1 MWTRYDKP
9 SVARVERNPMHIPDG
24 FLSPPVW
31 VTFDV
36 LAVPAI
42 GLMARRAHGDV
53 EDRRIPL
60 LGVMGAFVFAAQ
72 MINFP
77 VGPGTSGHLV
87 GGTLLAIALGPWAA
101 ALVMTAILAM
111 QAFLFQDGGILALG
125 TNIFNMA
132 IVGVF
137 AGYLPYFL
145 WARGSWKARSG
156 SNARSSNARRTAAI
170 FAGGVLSVLVSA
182 AFALSQ
188 LVISGV
194 PMPRRLLLISMA
206 VFLASALIEGAITLA
221 AVRAIERLN
230 PLWVRAPRESSSPAV
245 VFGVVF
251 AVILAAALAVAGVL
265 LASTSP
271 DGIERILATHGVTES
286 SWMRRALAS
295 LAGIAGAYGVC
306 LMAGKMIARR
316 RRALVQTRVHTGLQ
330 KEIQTGKQTGSA

>member
-1 MWTRYDKP
+1 
-9 SVARVERNPMHIPDG
+9 MHIPDG

-31 VTFDV
+31 VTFDA

-42 GLMARRAHGDV
+42 GVMARRAHRDV
-53 EDRRIPL
+53 EDRQIPL

-77 VGPGTSGHLV
+77 VGAGTSGHLV
-87 GGTLLAIALGPWAA
+87 GGALLAIVLGPWAA

-125 TNIFNMA
+125 TNICNMA

-145 WARGSWKARSG
+145 WGRGSSRAGRSA
-156 SNARSSNARRTAAI
+156 SI
-170 FAGGVLSVLVSA
+170 FAGGALSVLVSA
-182 AFALSQ
+182 ALALSQ
-188 LVISGV
+188 LLISGV

-221 AVRAIERLN
+221 AIRAIERLN
-230 PLWVRAPRESSSPAV
+230 PLWVRPPAERSSPAV
-245 VFGVVF
+245 AWGV
-251 AVILAAALAVAGVL
+251 AAAMILGAALAVAGVL

-271 DGIERILATHGVTES
+271 DGIEHILATHGVIEPS
-286 SWMRRALAS
+286 LVRRALAS
-295 LAGIAGAYGVC
+295 LAGISGAFAVC
-306 LMAGKMIARR
+306 VMVGKMLARR
-316 RRALVQTRVHTGLQ
+316 QRAVIPTA
-330 KEIQTGKQTGSA
+330 KQMRAGSA